1 MTRPLNCSPVTG
13 RPYAGYTMTAEI
25 HRNQFPHES
34 WRFNPWTYAPRAEA
48 DIASDPQGLLIPFSG
63 QPIYVA
69 LKSAQEMLDAQPTP
83 TEGRMLHDGETPH
96 VGHPLDSITG
106 GQKDPGDT
114 GNPKDAAGRAKVPL
128 WLLSPIAKAAW
139 AGAAFIGKVKYGAWN
154 YRGTKVYASVYISAA
169 MRHLD
174 AYLSGE
180 THDPED
186 GTHHLGNVM
195 ACCAILLDCAAS
207 GNLIDDRPPSVSLRP
222 AYDEMQA
229 LVQPTEAR
237 YAGKIV
243 KHWTIDD
250 TKAP

>member
-1 MTRPLNCSPVTG
+1 
-13 RPYAGYTMTAEI
+13 MTALKYSPIDGTEYI
-25 HRNQFPHES
+25 RTDVTEPDFRYSHPSVS
-34 WRFNPWTYAPRAEA
+34 WRYNPWTGNQRTET
-48 DIASDPQGLLIPFSG
+48 DITSDPRGLLIVPPIDV
-63 QPIYVA
+63 QPEGLAAA
-69 LKSAQEMLDAQPTP
+69 LASLEPAGTA
-83 TEGRMLHDGETPH
+83 
-96 VGHPLDSITG
+96 
-106 GQKDPGDT
+106 
-114 GNPKDAAGRAKVPL
+114 NPKDAAGRAKVPL

-180 THDPED
+180 TYDPED

-207 GNLIDDRPPSVSLRP
+207 GNLIDDRPPSVSLRTT
-222 AYDEMQA
+222 YDEMQA
-229 LVQPTEAR
+229 LVQPTKAK
-237 YAGKIV
+237 YADRTV

>member
-1 MTRPLNCSPVTG
+1 MSVLPKCTCGWPLLPLNADPHCPRHGV
-13 RPYAGYTMTAEI
+13 AEQ
-25 HRNQFPHES
+25 HDP
-34 WRFNPWTYAPRAEA
+34 WRYNPWTGNRRTEM
-48 DIASDPQGLLIPFSG
+48 DITSDPHGLLIVPPG
-63 QPIYVA
+63 EQPMYAA
-69 LKSAQEMLDAQPTP
+69 LKSAQENLDAQPVP
-83 TEGRMLHDGETPH
+83 TEDRMLHDGEILH
-96 VGHPLDSITG
+96 VGEPV
-106 GQKDPGDT
+106 QDT
-114 GNPKDAAGRAKVPL
+114 ANPKDAAGRAKVPL

-180 THDPED
+180 TYDPED

-222 AYDEMQA
+222 GYGEMQA
-229 LVQPTEAR
+229 LIQPTEAK
-237 YAGKIV
+237 YADRTV

>member
-1 MTRPLNCSPVTG
+1 MPALKYNPMDGSPLFIQFEAAECRTIAPG
-13 RPYAGYTMTAEI
+13 RV
-25 HRNQFPHES
+25 
-34 WRFNPWTYAPRAEA
+34 WRFNPWTGSRREAA
-48 DIASDPQGLLIPFSG
+48 DIASDPQGYLI
-63 QPIYVA
+63 QPPDEPLYAA
-69 LKSAQEMLDAQPTP
+69 LRPVEPAPEAQ
-83 TEGRMLHDGETPH
+83 
-96 VGHPLDSITG
+96 
-106 GQKDPGDT
+106 DT
-114 GNPKDAAGRAKVPL
+114 ANPKDAAGRAKVPL

-174 AYLSGE
+174 AYLGGE
-180 THDPED
+180 THDLED

-222 AYDEMQA
+222 AYGEMQA
-229 LVQPTEAR
+229 LIQPTEAK
-237 YAGKIV
+237 YADRTV

-250 TKAP
+250 TKTP

>member
-1 MTRPLNCSPVTG
+1 MSALKFSPVDCT
-13 RPYAGYTMTAEI
+13 RYIRTDVTAQDFRDS
-25 HRNQFPHES
+25 HPTVP
-34 WRFNPWTYAPRAEA
+34 WRFNPWTGEARVNTQIDRDPFGFSIQPPNEPLYA
-48 DIASDPQGLLIPFSG
+48 
-63 QPIYVA
+63 A
-69 LKSAQEMLDAQPTP
+69 LKSAQEMLDAQPVP
-83 TEGRMLHDGETPH
+83 TEDRMLHDGETLH
-96 VGHPLDSITG
+96 VGEPV
-106 GQKDPGDT
+106 QDT
-114 GNPKDAAGRAKVPL
+114 ANPKDAAGRAKVPL

-174 AYLSGE
+174 AYLGGE
-180 THDPED
+180 THDLED

-222 AYDEMQA
+222 AYGEMQA
-229 LVQPTEAR
+229 LIQPTEAK
-237 YAGKIV
+237 YADRTV

-250 TKAP
+250 TKTP

>member
-1 MTRPLNCSPVTG
+1 MEATLKFNPLDGSRLFVEYTADECRKTVPG
-13 RPYAGYTMTAEI
+13 R
-25 HRNQFPHES
+25 S
-34 WRFNPWTYAPRAEA
+34 WKYNPWTGEGRDNR
-48 DIASDPQGLLIPFSG
+48 DIASDPQGLLIVPPGSLLHAAA
-63 QPIYVA
+63 A
-69 LKSAQEMLDAQPTP
+69 LLDAQPAP
-83 TEGRMLHDGETPH
+83 TEGRMVHDGTTLHGE
-96 VGHPLDSITG
+96 VE
-106 GQKDPGDT
+106 DT
-114 GNPKDAAGRAKVPL
+114 ANPKDAAGRAKVPL

-180 THDPED
+180 TYDPED

-237 YAGKIV
+237 YADRTV
-243 KHWTIDD
+243 KHWTR
-250 TKAP
+250 

>member
-1 MTRPLNCSPVTG
+1 
-13 RPYAGYTMTAEI
+13 MTAFSISPI
-25 HRNQFPHES
+25 HGARIAATYTPVEYRRKFPNDP
-34 WRFNPWTYAPRAEA
+34 WYYNPWTGTRRTEM
-48 DIASDPQGLLIPFSG
+48 DITSDPQGVLIVPPIDV
-63 QPIYVA
+63 QPEGLAAA
-69 LKSAQEMLDAQPTP
+69 LTSLEPA
-83 TEGRMLHDGETPH
+83 
-96 VGHPLDSITG
+96 
-106 GQKDPGDT
+106 DT
-114 GNPKDAAGRAKVPL
+114 ANPKDAAGRAKVPL

-180 THDPED
+180 TYDPED

-229 LVQPTEAR
+229 LVQPTKAK
-237 YAGKIV
+237 YADRATTV